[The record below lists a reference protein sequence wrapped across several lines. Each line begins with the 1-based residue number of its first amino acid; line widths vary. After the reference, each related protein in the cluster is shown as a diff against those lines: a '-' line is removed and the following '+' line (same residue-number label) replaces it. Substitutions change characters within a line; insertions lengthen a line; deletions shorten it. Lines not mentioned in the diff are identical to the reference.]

1 MSPVLS
7 LLQMRRGYV
16 ITPLIMYANIAM
28 FLWLIMASGQVMW
41 FPAQLLAEMGANY
54 GPWTTQGEWWRLWSS
69 IFLHGGL
76 LHLLFNLLVL
86 ANIGIILEPWLG
98 HVRFAVLYVLA
109 GGIASWTS
117 LTVNINV
124 VSVGASGA
132 VFGLYGFF
140 LALLLCNRL
149 GPSARQRY
157 LGGTAV
163 FIGINLVL
171 GFTVPVVDNAAHLG
185 GLIAGFVFG
194 LLPSSRRRGH

>member
-1 MSPVLS
+1 MSPALA
-7 LLQMRRGYV
+7 LLRMRPGYV
-16 ITPLIMYANIAM
+16 ITPLIMYINLALFM
-28 FLWLIMASGQVMW
+28 GLVLISGQVMW
-41 FPAQLLAEMGANY
+41 FPAQLLAEMGANF
-54 GPWTTQGEWWRLWSS
+54 GPWTSDGQWWRLWSS
-69 IFLHGGL
+69 LFLHGGL

-86 ANIGIILEPWLG
+86 ANIGILLEPWLG
-98 HVRFAVLYVLA
+98 HVRFTVLYLVT

-117 LTVNINV
+117 LTMNMSV

-140 LALLLCNRL
+140 LALLLLNRL
-149 GPSARQRY
+149 GPAARQQY

-194 LLPSSRRRGH
+194 LVPGGGRRS

>member
-1 MSPVLS
+1 MSPALS
-7 LLQMRRGYV
+7 LLRMRPGYV
-16 ITPLIMYANIAM
+16 ITPLIMYTNLAI
-28 FLWLIMASGQVMW
+28 FLGLVLISGQVMW
-41 FPAQLLAEMGANY
+41 FPAQLLAEMGANF
-54 GPWTTQGEWWRLWSS
+54 GPWTSDGQWWRLWSS
-69 IFLHGGL
+69 LFLHGGL

-86 ANIGIILEPWLG
+86 ANIGILLEPWLG
-98 HVRFAVLYVLA
+98 HVRFTVLYLVT

-117 LTVNINV
+117 LTMNMSV

-140 LALLLCNRL
+140 LALLLLNRL
-149 GPSARQRY
+149 GPAARQQY

-194 LLPSSRRRGH
+194 LVPGGGRRS

>member
-1 MSPVLS
+1 MSPALS
-7 LLQMRRGYV
+7 LLRMRPGYV
-16 ITPLIMYANIAM
+16 VTPLIMYTNLAV
-28 FLWLIMASGQVMW
+28 FLGLVLISGQVMW
-41 FPAQLLAEMGANY
+41 FPTQLLAEMGANY
-54 GPWTTQGEWWRLWSS
+54 GPWTASGEWWRLWSS
-69 IFLHGGL
+69 LFLHGGL

-98 HVRFAVLYVLA
+98 HVRFTVLYLLA

-117 LTVNINV
+117 LTMNMNV

-140 LALLLCNRL
+140 LALLLLNRL

-185 GLIAGFVFG
+185 GLVAGFVFG
-194 LLPSSRRRGH
+194 LVPSRGRRP